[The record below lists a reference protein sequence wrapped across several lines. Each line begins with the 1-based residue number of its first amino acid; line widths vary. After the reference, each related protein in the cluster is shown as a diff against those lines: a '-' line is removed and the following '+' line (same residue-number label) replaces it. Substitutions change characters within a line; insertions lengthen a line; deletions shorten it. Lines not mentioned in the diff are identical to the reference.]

1 MKGALAYVMGPSG
14 AGKDTLLAAARA
26 RLAGERFAFAHRYIT
41 RAPVPGDEIFVS
53 LSPEEFAVRR
63 DEGLFAFAW
72 NARGV
77 DYGIGYEIV
86 LWREAGLTVVVSGSR
101 ADWLG
106 GAPARAGAVP
116 ILIDARPDTLA
127 SRLAARGREDRTQ
140 IAARLARAGNFSLD
154 VPGLVRVDNDG
165 APEAAADALV
175 KALLAIRD
183 GTSAAA

>member
-1 MKGALAYVMGPSG
+1 MRGALAYVMGPSG

-41 RAPVPGDEIFVS
+41 RAPVSGDENFVS
-53 LSPEEFAVRR
+53 LTPEEFAVRR

-77 DYGIGYEIV
+77 DYGIGYEIA

-116 ILIDARPDTLA
+116 VLVDASSDTLA
-127 SRLAARGREDRTQ
+127 SRLAARGREDKAE
-140 IAARLARAGNFSLD
+140 IAARMARAGTFRLEA
-154 VPGLVRVDNDG
+154 PGLVRIDNDG
-165 APEAAADALV
+165 APEAAAEALV
-175 KALLAIRD
+175 KALRAIRD
-183 GTSAAA
+183 GSAAAA